1 MSPENTIKECLLY
14 YPKLFGNRA
23 DVMGHLFLTI
33 GNGYSW
39 VNGELVEDCI
49 GEDKGGL
56 SIESGLNQLVYR
68 IKDYIGDLMFDSLI
82 EHELRKFIKLG
93 KVLEEETL
101 EDLMD
106 SLSGKVISNVIRLIE
121 NDIKPMVRFEET
133 YKEPLRLVK
142 TQVLYPLYDSSKIMC
157 IPSDITS
164 EWKSCIIEFLNYLRT
179 SQESAVCDYREKYS
193 TEIESI
199 WKKLS

>member
-14 YPKLFGNRA
+14 YPNLFGNRA
-23 DVMGHLFLTI
+23 DVMNHLFLTI

-39 VNGELVEDCI
+39 VNGELVENCI
-49 GEDKGGL
+49 GKDKGSL
-56 SIESGLNQLVYR
+56 SIESGLDQLVDY

-101 EDLMD
+101 EDLVD
-106 SLSGKVISNVIRLIE
+106 SLSGGVISRVIRLIE

-142 TQVLYPLYDSSKIMC
+142 TQVLYPLFDSSKIMC

-179 SQESAVCDYREKYS
+179 SRESAVCDYREKYS

>member
-14 YPKLFGNRA
+14 HPNLFGNRA
-23 DVMGHLFLTI
+23 DVMGYLFLTI

-49 GEDKGGL
+49 GKDKGGL
-56 SIESGLNQLVYR
+56 SIESGLNQLIYC

-82 EHELRKFIKLG
+82 EYELRKFIKLG
-93 KVLEEETL
+93 KVFDEETL
-101 EDLMD
+101 EDLVD
-106 SLSGKVISNVIRLIE
+106 SLGGKVISKVIRLIE

-142 TQVLYPLYDSSKIMC
+142 TQVLFPLYDSSKIMC

-164 EWKSCIIEFLNYLRT
+164 EWKSCIIEFLNYIRT
-179 SQESAVCDYREKYS
+179 SQESAVCDYRKKYS

-199 WKKLS
+199 WKKLN